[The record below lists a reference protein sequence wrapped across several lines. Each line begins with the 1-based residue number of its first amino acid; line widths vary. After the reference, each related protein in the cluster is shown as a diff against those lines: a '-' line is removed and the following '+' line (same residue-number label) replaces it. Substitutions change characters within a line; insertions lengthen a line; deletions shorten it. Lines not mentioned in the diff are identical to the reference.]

1 MGLMR
6 RDAIWI
12 VLLGL
17 IVNGLAAGFIVRP
30 AYMDAY
36 YYFGGALQLARGL
49 GFTEPYVWNY
59 LGPIRSL
66 PAPSHLYWMPLA
78 SIVAAPFITLAE
90 LIAGPLPNDALF
102 NVAQIPFVVIA
113 SALPLLSYGVAQS
126 TTGLRRHAI
135 VAALLTLFSAYY
147 FLFWTNIDA
156 FALFAL
162 LAGGALF
169 SYGRAMAD
177 PGGSPRHWLLL
188 CGLLAGLAHLSRAD
202 GMLVSLCILVY
213 GAWHVLR
220 NRPAF
225 PSRTS
230 LLFLPVLGYVLI
242 MAPWFM
248 RNWLAVGTPL
258 APGGTRTFWL
268 VTYDDLFSYPAE
280 SLTLA
285 RYLAAGW
292 PKILQDKWESVVQNF
307 GNLVAVQSNIVAFPF
322 ALIGWWHLRR
332 RPVYQLALLYGLA
345 LFAAMSLAFTLPG
358 PRGGYI
364 HSGGALLPFI
374 YPAALMGLDAV
385 VDAIARRLRHWQP
398 EKSKPIFTLIVLMSC
413 VALTGYR
420 FLSSAIGP
428 DWRRPTSSQADVVYA
443 EIGAW
448 LAREAAG
455 QGEAIVAANNPPAF
469 YYMAGRPSIVVPNG
483 TPEALLEVMSLFGA
497 HWAVLDAN
505 HPEGLVALYQA
516 PTSEPRLQLRATFKN
531 GEHNVYLFERVP

>member
-1 MGLMR
+1 MMR
-6 RDAIWI
+6 RDAVWI

-17 IVNGLAAGFIVRP
+17 GLNGLAASFIVRP

-59 LGPIRSL
+59 LGPIMSL

-78 SIVAAPFITLAE
+78 SVVAAPFIALAE
-90 LIAGPLPNDALF
+90 RLAGPGLSNDAVF
-102 NVAQIPFVVIA
+102 HAAQIPFVVIA
-113 SALPLLSYGVAQS
+113 SLLPLLSYAVAQS

-147 FLFWTNIDA
+147 FLFWTNVDA
-156 FALFAL
+156 FALFGL

-169 SYGRAMAD
+169 IYGRAIAD
-177 PGGSPRHWLLL
+177 PGQWPKRWLLL
-188 CGLLAGLAHLSRAD
+188 SGVLAGLAHLARAD
-202 GMLVSLCILVY
+202 GMLVISCIVLFGLWHLV
-213 GAWHVLR
+213 R
-220 NRPAF
+220 RRSFQPSAF
-225 PSRTS
+225 I
-230 LLFLPVLGYVLI
+230 LLPLLGYLLVI
-242 MAPWFM
+242 SPWLL
-248 RNWLAVGTPL
+248 RNWLVVGTPL

-268 VTYDDLFSYPAE
+268 VTYDDLFSYPIDT
-280 SLTLA
+280 LTLT

-292 PKILQDKWESVVQNF
+292 LKILQDKWEAVTLNF

-322 ALIGWWHLRR
+322 VLIGWWPLRR

-374 YPAALMGLDAV
+374 YPAALVGLEAV
-385 VDAIARRLRHWQP
+385 VEAIARRLKHWQP
-398 EKSKPIFTLIVLMSC
+398 EKSKPMFTLMLLMLC

-420 FLSSAIGP
+420 FVTSAIGA

-448 LAREAAG
+448 LKQAG
-455 QGEAIVAANNPPAF
+455 QANVIVAANNPPAF
-469 YYMAGRPSIVVPNG
+469 YYMTGYSSIVVPSG
-483 TPEALLEVMSLFGA
+483 TPEALLEVMSIFGA
-497 HWAVLDAN
+497 RWAVLDAN
-505 HPEGLVALYQA
+505 HADGLVALYQS
-516 PTSEPRLQLRATFKN
+516 PTSEPRLRLRATFDN
-531 GEHNVYLFERVP
+531 GGYNVYLFERVP